1 MEGWRIFMPL
11 LSIILP
17 VFNGEQTIAI
27 AIRSVL
33 EQTLDDWELIII
45 NDGSSDKTR
54 DICKAFL
61 EQSPRIFYYAQKNK
75 GLSAARNAGIEKARG
90 EYLAFLDADDWVE
103 PEYYQ
108 GMLLSLEKQ
117 SVDLVL
123 AGYTREFWRNGKKP
137 KKVRLELP
145 YCRSEIEEFF
155 FDKEILA
162 FSYDLFI
169 HVWNKLYKTHII
181 NEHKIMF
188 CENTFFAEDV
198 PFNVAYLNHCRVFCT
213 CPSMGYH
220 YICRGKNTL
229 TAEWRNDLIER
240 NNQVYRDISQFVKTI
255 APHAEPIL
263 LGDMYLRGCFLNIE
277 KAISAEMPYA
287 QTTRIINEILNE
299 NEVNEVLS
307 LASPRRASSLEF
319 SLYRFFMNIGNT
331 KLILGAVH
339 ARRWIKRVMGRI

>member
-45 NDGSSDKTR
+45 NDGTSDKTR

-155 FDKEILA
+155 FDKEIPA
-162 FSYDLFI
+162 YT
-169 HVWNKLYKTHII
+169 WGI
-181 NEHKIMF
+181 N
-188 CENTFFAEDV
+188 C
-198 PFNVAYLNHCRVFCT
+198 
-213 CPSMGYH
+213 
-220 YICRGKNTL
+220 
-229 TAEWRNDLIER
+229 
-240 NNQVYRDISQFVKTI
+240 
-255 APHAEPIL
+255 
-263 LGDMYLRGCFLNIE
+263 
-277 KAISAEMPYA
+277 
-287 QTTRIINEILNE
+287 
-299 NEVNEVLS
+299 
-307 LASPRRASSLEF
+307 
-319 SLYRFFMNIGNT
+319 
-331 KLILGAVH
+331 
-339 ARRWIKRVMGRI
+339 IKPT